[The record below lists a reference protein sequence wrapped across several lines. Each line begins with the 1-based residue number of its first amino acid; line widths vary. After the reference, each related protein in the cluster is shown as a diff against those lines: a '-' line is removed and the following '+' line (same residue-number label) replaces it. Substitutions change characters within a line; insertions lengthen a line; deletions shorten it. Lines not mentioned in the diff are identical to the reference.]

1 MLTYI
6 QTVCY
11 FDRQPQP
18 FLEISSS
25 GTEKAV
31 SARDLPQK
39 RKLQHLTGDQSEILR
54 ASLAAAAAHIDPISA
69 HEMTC
74 LRCSSKSNLLFS
86 RLFQQMLRSRPTHST
101 LNEVSIK
108 EGFLSGKPLFASL
121 FLDTCMWFRHN

>member
-1 MLTYI
+1 M
-6 QTVCY
+6 
-11 FDRQPQP
+11 
-18 FLEISSS
+18 
-25 GTEKAV
+25 
-31 SARDLPQK
+31 SARDLEK
-39 RKLQHLTGDQSEILR
+39 RKLQQLTGDQSEILR

-108 EGFLSGKPLFASL
+108 EGFLSGKPL
-121 FLDTCMWFRHN
+121 